1 MKISLLI
8 FLILTIINCANSKP
22 ELQFGT
28 VEVRIDNLES
38 DDGKV
43 LSQLYYDKYN
53 QKSDFP
59 TKSDEA
65 YRKTSSVIK
74 NHQVVLKYENVP
86 YGYYAISVHHDINNN
101 EKMDK
106 TILGMPDEPF
116 GLSNNPRILFS
127 CPDFDEAKF
136 ELNQKNLVILI
147 KMIRI

>member
-1 MKISLLI
+1 MKTTLFI
-8 FLILTIINCANSKP
+8 FLILALSYCVNSEP

-28 VEVRIDNLES
+28 IEIRIDNLES
-38 DDGKV
+38 DYGKV

-59 TKSDEA
+59 TKSDKA
-65 YRKTSSVIK
+65 YKKTSSIIK
-74 NHQVVLKYENVP
+74 YHQTVLKYENVQ

-116 GLSNNPRILFS
+116 GLSNNPKILFS
-127 CPDFDEAKF
+127 CPDFDETKF
-136 ELNQKNLVILI
+136 ELNRKNLIIHI
-147 KMIRI
+147 KMIRL